1 MKIIK
6 MGNPTGESVSIIFEC
21 SKCGCVYEV
30 EFEKAERLEHWRAG
44 VSYNRSC
51 PMCGKSNSRTR
62 KAVEAEFGLFEWHLS
77 NVEVPFLGAGREPHT
92 VRFRAGKW
100 ASGGALTEQPATGL
114 TALRRLQPVQL
125 DENGTNALALAAEV
139 SELRQKLEASEARAE
154 KAERERDGFKQRYIE
169 MTNRACELSKIVE
182 EHSLEE

>member
-6 MGNPTGESVSIIFEC
+6 TGNPTGEPVSIIFEC

-62 KAVEAEFGLFEWHLS
+62 KAVEAEFGLFEWHKAKGDT
-77 NVEVPFLGAGREPHT
+77 VEWWWGGLGIS
-92 VRFRAGKW
+92 W
-100 ASGGALTEQPATGL
+100 L
-114 TALRRLQPVQL
+114 
-125 DENGTNALALAAEV
+125 
-139 SELRQKLEASEARAE
+139 
-154 KAERERDGFKQRYIE
+154 
-169 MTNRACELSKIVE
+169 IVAM
-182 EHSLEE
+182 